1 MNSHPPPRRAVN
13 VGSILLTPQEN
24 ECLFSYLGRKC
35 ASLCSAVVQV
45 YAADRSCTWVKRC
58 CGVAC
63 LVKDNPQRSYFIRVF
78 DIKEGKTMYEQELYH
93 NFSISSPRSYFI
105 TFAGDTSQIGLNFA
119 SEEEAKRFRAAIND
133 LLNRRQRKTEKRSDP
148 RNGPALPM
156 ATVDIKNPEINNIRF
171 HNSHGHHHQPQ
182 IQQPYHLNNMLSSHG
197 ALNRK
202 DKKTKGKKKK
212 LTKADIGTPS
222 NFQHIGHVGW
232 DPNTGFD
239 LNNLD
244 PELKNLFDMCG
255 ISEAQLKDRETSK
268 VIYDFIEKKG
278 GVEAVKNELRRQAPP
293 PPPSRGGS
301 APPPPPPPPHHST
314 SAPPP
319 PPPPSRGGRGAPPP
333 PPPSRAPASAPPP
346 PPSRPGTLGAP
357 PPPPPPSRGH
367 QPPQQHHHH
376 QPPPPP
382 HRLTRTPPPTR
393 PTSPATAVPS
403 AVFSRRRPA
412 TSSPASSSAPRTSTA
427 PRDGWRWWGEP
438 SLAQPGGRG
447 QVGPVG
453 ADQRRDAAQEG
464 RAEPQT
470 HASLQHRTGRS
481 AGPDQTGHPAQ
492 DCVRSTRLQSPH
504 TSSYCRHRRRA
515 HGGDA
520 EEEQSHS
527 FFRRRRG

>member
-1 MNSHPPPRRAVN
+1 MNSHAPPRKAMN

-45 YAADRSCTWVKRC
+45 YAADRSCTWLKRC

-156 ATVDIKNPEINNIRF
+156 ATVDIKNPEINN
-171 HNSHGHHHQPQ
+171 PQ
-182 IQQPYHLNNMLSSHG
+182 
-197 ALNRK
+197 
-202 DKKTKGKKKK
+202 

-278 GVEAVKNELRRQAPP
+278 GVEAVKNELRRQVTYILSFLLSAPP
-293 PPPSRGGS
+293 PPPSRGG
-301 APPPPPPPPHHST
+301 PPPPPPPPHHST
-314 SAPPP
+314 APPP

-333 PPPSRAPASAPPP
+333 PPPSRAPASAPPLGGGK
-346 PPSRPGTLGAP
+346 SALLEQIRGGTQLKKVEQNNKP
-357 PPPPPPSRGH
+357 
-367 QPPQQHHHH
+367 
-376 QPPPPP
+376 
-382 HRLTRTPPPTR
+382 TPASTTGRDALLDQIRQGIQLKTVSDLPESSPPTPA
-393 PTSPATAVPS
+393 PTA
-403 AVFSRRRPA
+403 
-412 TSSPASSSAPRTSTA
+412 
-427 PRDGWRWWGEP
+427 GI
-438 SLAQPGGRG
+438 
-447 QVGPVG
+447 VG
-453 ADQRRDAAQEG
+453 ALMEVMQK
-464 RAEPQT
+464 
-470 HASLQHRTGRS
+470 RS
-481 AGPDQTGHPAQ
+481 KAIH
-492 DCVRSTRLQSPH
+492 
-504 TSSYCRHRRRA
+504 SS
-515 HGGDA
+515 DEDEDD
-520 EEEQSHS
+520 EEDED
-527 FFRRRRG
+527 FEDDDEWED

>member
-1 MNSHPPPRRAVN
+1 LSGETMNSHPPHRRAVN

-24 ECLFSYLGRKC
+24 ECLFGYLGRKC

-45 YAADRSCTWVKRC
+45 YAADRSCTWLKRC

-93 NFSISSPRSYFI
+93 NFLISCPRSYFI

-156 ATVDIKNPEINNIRF
+156 ATVDIKNPEINNVRF
-171 HNSHGHHHQPQ
+171 HNSHHHQPQ
-182 IQQPYHLNNMLSSHG
+182 VQHYHLNNMLSHSV
-197 ALNRK
+197 LNQK

-255 ISEAQLKDRETSK
+255 ISEAQLKDREMSK
-268 VIYDFIEKKG
+268 AIYDFIEKKG
-278 GVEAVKNELRRQAPP
+278 GVEAVKNEFRRSPA
-293 PPPSRGGS
+293 
-301 APPPPPPPPHHST
+301 

-319 PPPPSRGGRGAPPP
+319 PPPPSRPGALGTPPP
-333 PPPSRAPASAPPP
+333 PPPPQEDTNLSPTKTSRPLRGLRPTQTAPLTPHRRPASPVPATVTPA
-346 PPSRPGTLGAP
+346 AP
-357 PPPPPPSRGH
+357 PPPPPPPSLG
-367 QPPQQHHHH
+367 
-376 QPPPPP
+376 PPPPP
-382 HRLTRTPPPTR
+382 ELDGGETPHSPSPGSGGGKSALLEQIRGGTQLKKVEQVNHKPVPASTTGRDALLDQIRQGIQLKTVSDLPESSPPT
-393 PTSPATAVPS
+393 
-403 AVFSRRRPA
+403 
-412 TSSPASSSAPRTSTA
+412 SAPA
-427 PRDGWRWWGEP
+427 AGI
-438 SLAQPGGRG
+438 
-447 QVGPVG
+447 VG
-453 ADQRRDAAQEG
+453 ALMEVMQK
-464 RAEPQT
+464 
-470 HASLQHRTGRS
+470 RS
-481 AGPDQTGHPAQ
+481 KAIHSSDTISQ
-492 DCVRSTRLQSPH
+492 DDTLYSF
-504 TSSYCRHRRRA
+504 SYTKD
-515 HGGDA
+515 GNM
-520 EEEQSHS
+520 
-527 FFRRRRG
+527 